1 MMKRIMITCTNT
13 GNGQMNFY
21 VALPTET
28 VYLFSTRYFSN
39 NIFQFFKKGISVEQ
53 LFRSSR
59 NMRRQN
65 IQEHLIR
72 NLKDIEKE
80 YDISLFQN
88 SQKRFQ
94 KKYKRKEIVLE
105 NWYEVA

>member
-1 MMKRIMITCTNT
+1 
-13 GNGQMNFY
+13 
-21 VALPTET
+21 
-28 VYLFSTRYFSN
+28 
-39 NIFQFFKKGISVEQ
+39 
-53 LFRSSR
+53 
-59 NMRRQN
+59 MRRQN

-94 KKYKRKEIVLE
+94 KKYKRREIVLE